1 MSNQPSPSEQ
11 YPGDNPIE
19 EATDDTLGRNAPAV
33 RFARQVLQL
42 DATRGL
48 VVGVLGPWGSGKTS
62 FLNLAK
68 NELLRLK
75 AQVIDFNPWM
85 FSGAEQLVDAFFGEI
100 SEELKLRRGLGEIGE
115 SLEEY
120 GDLFSGLTSIP
131 LVGSWIENGTGALKL
146 AGGSLRKWKGGSH
159 SRRSKVTKALKALSN
174 PLIIVLDD
182 IDRLSSGEI
191 RDVFRLVRLTAS
203 FPNVVYLLAF
213 DRERVE
219 RALGEDGIP
228 GRAYLEKILQI
239 ATDLP
244 LVSHDV
250 LDAQVFA
257 SLDQALST
265 VENVG
270 SIDSG
275 TWPDLYA
282 EIVRPLIVTMRD
294 VRRYTLAARGTVADL
309 GGQIALADVLALEA
323 VRVFLP
329 DTYSHLHRS
338 MNALTSTA
346 SSYGSARLDD
356 SSLKRDI
363 DALLAS
369 AGSHR
374 EVARAF
380 VTRLFPAA
388 IRYIGNT
395 HYGEN
400 WKARWLK
407 DRRVAHEDVLSLY
420 LERVA
425 GKGFRTFLAAERA
438 LSLMADIRAF
448 DEHLRSIELH
458 ELEGVIARLEVFEE
472 QFRPEHVEPGVVVLL
487 NLLYDVPDNRR
498 GFLELGSRFTI
509 TRVTLRL
516 LRSLKEPDAIEAA
529 VKKILPSVRYL
540 SARLEAVDDVGYN
553 EHSGHELVSRSA
565 AAGFEREW
573 RAQVRGLG
581 VEDMLAEPQLLRV
594 LHVAGREPKPD
605 EAPIPVPDDPRLT
618 LKLLRLA
625 LNYSTSQ
632 TLGSRSVRRDARLS
646 WDTLVAVFGT
656 EAQLLSR
663 FDALGDS
670 GVELDAELSGLFQK
684 YREGW
689 RPD

>member
-1 MSNQPSPSEQ
+1 MSNQSSPNERYPS
-11 YPGDNPIE
+11 DNPIE
-19 EATDDTLGRNAPAV
+19 EATDDKLGRNDSAV
-33 RFARQVLQL
+33 RFARQVLTL

-68 NELLRLK
+68 SELLRLETH
-75 AQVIDFNPWM
+75 VIDFNPWM

-120 GDLFSGLTSIP
+120 GNLFSGLTSIP
-131 LVGSWIENGTGALKL
+131 LVGSWIEGGTGALKL
-146 AGGSLRKWKGGSH
+146 AGGSLRKWKGGSQG
-159 SRRSKVTKALKALSN
+159 RRSKVTKALQALSH
-174 PLIIVLDD
+174 PLVIVLDD

-244 LVSHDV
+244 LISDHV

-257 SLDQALST
+257 SLDQALSA

-270 SIDSG
+270 RIDSD

-282 EIVRPLIVTMRD
+282 EVVRPLIVTMRD
-294 VRRYTLAARGTVADL
+294 VRRYALAARGTVADL
-309 GGQIALADVLALEA
+309 AGQIALADVLALEA
-323 VRVFLP
+323 VRTFLP
-329 DTYSHLHRS
+329 DLFSQLHRS

-346 SSYGSARLDD
+346 SSFSSARFED
-356 SSLKRDI
+356 SSLKKDI
-363 DALLAS
+363 EALLAS
-369 AGSHR
+369 AGSR
-374 EVARAF
+374 GEVARAV

-388 IRYIGNT
+388 IRHIRNT
-395 HYGEN
+395 QYGEQ
-400 WKARWLK
+400 WKARWLR

-425 GKGFRTFLAAERA
+425 GEGLRTFLAAEKA
-438 LSLMADIRAF
+438 LGLMSDIRAF
-448 DEHLRSIELH
+448 DEYLRAIESH
-458 ELEGVIARLEVFEE
+458 ELEGVIARLEVFED

-498 GFLELGSRFTI
+498 GFFELGSRFTI
-509 TRVTLRL
+509 TRVTFRL

-529 VKKILPSVRYL
+529 VKRILPSVRYL
-540 SARLEAVDDVGYN
+540 SARLEVVDDVGYSEN
-553 EHSGHELVSRSA
+553 SGHELVSRSA
-565 AAGFEREW
+565 AEAFEREW

-581 VEDMLAEPQLLRV
+581 VAEMLAEPRLLRV
-594 LHVAGREPKPD
+594 LYVAGRDSKPD
-605 EAPIPVPDDPRLT
+605 EAPIEVPDEPRLT

-625 LNYSTSQ
+625 LTFSTSQ
-632 TLGSRSVRRDARLS
+632 SLGSRSVRRDARLS
-646 WDTLVAVFGT
+646 WDSLVAVFGT
-656 EAQLLSR
+656 EANLLSR
-663 FDALGDS
+663 LDALS
-670 GVELDAELSGLFQK
+670 DAGMEIEADLSDLLQK
-684 YREGW
+684 YRKGW